1 MGDRLGSPLGAVS
14 FLSPSTC
21 RPGQCG
27 EEEIGSYLAL
37 DSDLRIESGRGLSLA
52 YRYPNVKQH
61 KARIVPE
68 WRAAWHGLRLL

>member
-27 EEEIGSYLAL
+27 EEEVGSYLAL
-37 DSDLRIESGRGLSLA
+37 HSDLRIESGRGAEPGLQVSECKTAQGPDSAGVEGRLA
-52 YRYPNVKQH
+52 RS
-61 KARIVPE
+61 
-68 WRAAWHGLRLL
+68 